1 MLASGSHAGR
11 RKFETS
17 TIKERAEEYFPE
29 MVEIRRDIHRHPEIG
44 RNEVRTSALIRKKLE
59 EYGVDAIERP
69 VPTAVVALIH
79 GARGS
84 GRCVALR
91 CDIDALP
98 VQEETGLPYTS
109 ENPGIM
115 HACGHDGHTAML
127 LAAAAHL
134 AQTRHFSG
142 TVHFVFQPAE
152 ENLGGARKMVEEGL
166 FERFPMDAIYALHN
180 WPGIPLG
187 EVALSDGAMM
197 ASLDA
202 FEITLRGKSCH
213 AAMPESGADP
223 IVAAAQLIMALQ
235 TIPSRRLSPQDS
247 AVVSITQ
254 INGGEAI
261 NVLPDTVVLRGTF
274 RCLSNRVRAR
284 VRELIESYVATQPQV
299 SDVQGEISWFPGYPV
314 TKNHALQAQQVR
326 EVAVATLGA
335 EAVRWNQAPSMASE
349 DFACMLEA
357 CPGAYFWIGTDGETP
372 SKPLHNASYD
382 FNDALIGPGVAMWV
396 GLVEKQLPA
405 A

>member
-1 MLASGSHAGR
+1 MAVSPSLIAEAVGWRREFHAAPELGYQEQETSRRVAELLASFGLQVHRGLAG
-11 RKFETS
+11 T
-17 TIKERAEEYFPE
+17 
-29 MVEIRRDIHRHPEIG
+29 G
-44 RNEVRTSALIRKKLE
+44 
-59 EYGVDAIERP
+59 
-69 VPTAVVALIH
+69 VVATLENGPGPVI
-79 GARGS
+79 G
-84 GRCVALR
+84 LR
-91 CDIDALP
+91 ADMDALP
-98 VQEETGLPYTS
+98 ITELGSVSYRSRRAGV
-109 ENPGIM
+109 M

-261 NVLPDTVVLRGTF
+261 KKGPQGGRWAVRRAAAAFHDVVSVVTTGYNGGSGSAPT
-274 RCLSNRVRAR
+274 
-284 VRELIESYVATQPQV
+284 PV
-299 SDVQGEISWFPGYPV
+299 SDGENATHDRLFSITLCRKGVIHGRIAV
-314 TKNHALQAQQVR
+314 TDRRSRWL
-326 EVAVATLGA
+326 AT
-335 EAVRWNQAPSMASE
+335 
-349 DFACMLEA
+349 
-357 CPGAYFWIGTDGETP
+357 
-372 SKPLHNASYD
+372 
-382 FNDALIGPGVAMWV
+382 
-396 GLVEKQLPA
+396 
-405 A
+405 